1 MKLLRFSCVSLAI
14 VLGFLVIV
22 ASYGAEGRFTD
33 MGDGSVRD
41 NNSGLIWLKCGNCTD
56 ISGDAFYAA
65 ADWNYAND
73 VAAPSLADGL
83 CGLTDGSSEGD
94 WRLPTTLEW
103 RDFFFTCWMPLGYPN
118 TIIMPTGVPC
128 GYHITG
134 AFCDLQWDHYYWSS
148 KGPRW
153 DGSAAAVRMEDLGGL
168 QFPSDWDWLA
178 KDERAF
184 ILPVRDP

>member
-22 ASYGAEGRFTD
+22 ASVRPGGRFTD

-41 NNSGLIWLKCGNCTD
+41 NNSGLIWLKCGGCTD

-65 ADWNYAND
+65 MDWNYAND

-94 WRLPTTLEW
+94 WRIPTLEEW
-103 RDFFFTCWMPLGYPN
+103 EELFFCGGTLIY
-118 TIIMPTGVPC
+118 TSQPTPIYFPC
-128 GYHITG
+128 GNQIND
-134 AFCDLQWDHYYWSS
+134 AFCDLQWGQYYWSS
-148 KGPRW
+148 REHRDNATAIIMTNANGMRLLPVMWYRINKNA
-153 DGSAAAVRMEDLGGL
+153 S
-168 QFPSDWDWLA
+168 
-178 KDERAF
+178 AF